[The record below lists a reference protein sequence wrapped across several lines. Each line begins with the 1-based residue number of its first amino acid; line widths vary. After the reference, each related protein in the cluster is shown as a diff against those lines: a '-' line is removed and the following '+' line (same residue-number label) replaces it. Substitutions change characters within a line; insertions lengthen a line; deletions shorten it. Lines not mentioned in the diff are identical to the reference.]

1 MSQKKVDR
9 TEQKKN
15 ITAQI
20 AKATQSVGVL
30 TSQQDTVVPPR
41 EETAIITEPSP
52 AETNVSVPVEKPEI
66 PVTQE
71 AVKVEP
77 TVPEVTE
84 EKKALR
90 GAASPNYKR
99 AKKEKVLISARID
112 KQMEE
117 EIDRICEK
125 ENMSKTDIL
134 TFALDYVLNSYK
146 MRKLILGRNSFI
158 DNVVR

>member
-52 AETNVSVPVEKPEI
+52 AETNVSVPVEKSEI